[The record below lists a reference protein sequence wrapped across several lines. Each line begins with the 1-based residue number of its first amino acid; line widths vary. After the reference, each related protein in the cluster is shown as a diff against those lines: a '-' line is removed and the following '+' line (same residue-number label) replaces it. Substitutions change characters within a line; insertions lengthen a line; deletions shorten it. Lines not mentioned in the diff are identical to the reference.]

1 MRPSINE
8 ADATTSNT
16 LGCFYYLGF
25 NHNFA
30 AATPATKPTA
40 AGVHHDDGQAGRNGE
55 DENPE
60 HRGDDAQ
67 PETGTRP
74 RRCRYDRV
82 RAHAGYKC
90 TWYGTEFRRMDRGY
104 PSSRTCR
111 GCGTVKQSRLLSERT
126 CQCTTFGFRVRPG
139 RERRP

>member
-1 MRPSINE
+1 MTDRSHVINDMVIQEVPPALSRPRFSASFYYE
-8 ADATTSNT
+8 ADGTTSNT

-40 AGVHHDDGQAGRNGE
+40 AGVHHDKGQAGRNGE
-55 DENPE
+55 DEDPE

-82 RAHAGYKC
+82 HAHAGYKC
-90 TWYGTEFRRMDRGY
+90 A
-104 PSSRTCR
+104 
-111 GCGTVKQSRLLSERT
+111 
-126 CQCTTFGFRVRPG
+126 
-139 RERRP
+139 